1 MPNVIKLVTEHLR
14 RKRSKV
20 PGPRGVAEGM
30 PRPSPQGFVHEDAH
44 TCQGW
49 QNNTRQRSKDCV
61 VFGGSR
67 RPVERVPW
75 DSNA

>member
-30 PRPSPQGFVHEDAH
+30 PRPSPQGFVHEDERPA
-44 TCQGW
+44 
-49 QNNTRQRSKDCV
+49 KD
-61 VFGGSR
+61 GR
-67 RPVERVPW
+67 AKP
-75 DSNA
+75 DSGAKIA